1 MMPFLFWPLLTG
13 TIGYISGLFTGEKV
27 GRTVRILAAVIM
39 GLWLYDI
46 VMGEKA

>member
-1 MMPFLFWPLLTG
+1 MPLLFWPLLAGTVGFATG
-13 TIGYISGLFTGEKV
+13 MFTSEKV

-46 VMGEKA
+46 VTGKKA